1 MDTPPPSHNQK
12 PTLEQLLRR
21 GDVWRGHSQV
31 FSPREAIAA
40 GHAALD
46 ARLVNRG
53 WPLGS
58 LVEVCLPEAFKR
70 DGCFG
75 GEWLLLAPVVK
86 TLCGSET
93 FLILLNPPAQPFASG
108 LIQAGVPLDQVLVIR
123 AESRQDFIASFVELS
138 RSQYCAILLA
148 WQPRQSLSYTELR
161 KCQLACAEQQGLYF
175 LLRSHKNKTQ
185 SSPAPLRLLLQLQAE
200 SLRLEVFKQKGKF
213 NSGVA
218 LLPLP
223 QNWLPQ
229 TAHRNLGG
237 SVFRP
242 AIAVAGKPGTSKP
255 NSQNIAP
262 NIVPI
267 RPKPRLKRGHS

>member
-31 FSPREAIAA
+31 FSPREAIAT

-75 GEWLLLAPVVK
+75 GEWLLLSPVVN
-86 TLCGSET
+86 TLCGAET

-148 WQPRQSLSYTELR
+148 WQPRQNLSYTELR
-161 KCQLACAEQQGLYF
+161 KCQLACAPTRTKPRVL
-175 LLRSHKNKTQ
+175 
-185 SSPAPLRLLLQLQAE
+185 PLRCGCCCSCRRKAC
-200 SLRLEVFKQKGKF
+200 GWKF
-213 NSGVA
+213 LSKKA
-218 LLPLP
+218 
-223 QNWLPQ
+223 
-229 TAHRNLGG
+229 
-237 SVFRP
+237 SSIP
-242 AIAVAGKPGTSKP
+242 AWRTFPCRKTGC
-255 NSQNIAP
+255 
-262 NIVPI
+262 
-267 RPKPRLKRGHS
+267 RKPRTGIWAAPYSDPLSRRRANPMQAN